1 MIFYLFTRVDEH
13 SSERLSSLV
22 DELSSIGG
30 HQKFTFEWSDSS
42 LVRAVE
48 EGEWIL
54 LDNVNLVNG
63 ETYFS

>member
-30 HQKFTFEWSDSS
+30 QQKFTFEWSDSS

-54 LDNVNLVNG
+54 LDNVNLVNA